1 MTTITA
7 TNLRANL
14 FEILERISKKGEVF
28 SIKWNNAEVAEINP
42 KKKKRPWQDNIKIKA
57 KINTKK
63 PMDAFAPLE
72 DVWEGYI

>member
-14 FEILERISKKGEVF
+14 FEILERISKKGEAF
-28 SIKWNNAEVAEINP
+28 LIKWNNNEVAELNP
-42 KKKKRPWQDNIKIKA
+42 KKKKRPWQDNIKIKP
-57 KINTKK
+57 KILTKN
-63 PMDAFAPLE
+63 PMDAFAPLD